1 MTSHLTP
8 EEMKAFVRR
17 HFEDFVNNK
26 KAEVDGITPAT
37 LRFIAHYTNEENLT

>member
-1 MTSHLTP
+1 MTSRLTP

-26 KAEVDGITPAT
+26 KVEVDGLTPTT
-37 LRFIAHYTNEENLT
+37 LYFIAYYTNEEDLS